1 MNRKPVELRRAKKS
15 CKALSMSN
23 LGAFALCCALLSAS
37 LPPHAFAAEKDT
49 PKSAAPSAPPP
60 AEPDESKQAPLAY
73 IAVTGAPGDG
83 EQALTS
89 ALAKRLTADGI
100 KQATALAANVYSVEG
115 IVKIAAAKAGRQ
127 AVRIDWTIYS
137 PDGTTLGG
145 VSQTKLVRKGLLD
158 RKWGAAAD
166 AAARA
171 AAVEIVKL
179 LPKPRSTPKP
189 P

>member
-1 MNRKPVELRRAKKS
+1 
-15 CKALSMSN
+15 MSN